1 MNETQNCNL
10 KSCSRLHL
18 LLLLLIVL
26 AGWWLRTDGIRWGLP
41 FRLHPDEMKY
51 VTGAALVHQGQWN
64 PKYFRNPPGYSYLN
78 AAWYPLW
85 MYLRAPVE
93 IPEWIEVNPTLS
105 APVNDIP
112 STYRYRP
119 FDLVLGTRYLSALL
133 GTLTIV
139 MIYLIGIQLHSPK
152 AGLIAAA
159 VFAVSQISVR
169 DSHFAV
175 NDTAMTFFLMLTAW
189 LGLRMLFG
197 NARRTLWWA
206 AMVAGVSVSMKYNA
220 FPIIPALW
228 GILLLQYYRSGQGI
242 PWRRYIL
249 ECVGSGVL
257 ALLVFLIIVP
267 FPITDPGTFWAEI
280 TDLSDKAGKSW
291 QGQEQNWSGFLLF
304 RSIWISE
311 GVVTSLL
318 ALAGVV
324 LLCKEKKWEYLLFP
338 LLYLLLV
345 FTHELYLCVLPCLC
359 YPGLLYLPRVQF
371 SGLQIQ

>member
-206 AMVAGVSVSMKYNA
+206 AMVAAYLSVWHNA

-228 GILLLQYYRSGQGI
+228 GFCFCTPERQNPAEVYSGA
-242 PWRRYIL
+242 
-249 ECVGSGVL
+249 GSGVL
-257 ALLVFLIIVP
+257 ALLSFDHCSVSDADLDFRAELLICLLGRARDRSRTEW
-267 FPITDPGTFWAEI
+267 FHCSEA
-280 TDLSDKAGKSW
+280 SDQRES
-291 QGQEQNWSGFLLF
+291 
-304 RSIWISE
+304 
-311 GVVTSLL
+311 
-318 ALAGVV
+318 
-324 LLCKEKKWEYLLFP
+324 
-338 LLYLLLV
+338 
-345 FTHELYLCVLPCLC
+345 
-359 YPGLLYLPRVQF
+359 
-371 SGLQIQ
+371 